1 VTLVGAS
8 LNVSGTSN
16 LANLVSSNI
25 FGVALAGTSLNVSG
39 TSNLANIFTNNLQA
53 TTSIQLNTP
62 VTYPVHFPV
71 TLGGALSDETTTLTT
86 GTKLTFRAPF
96 PFTIAGSIPP
106 LFTLNANSASSNVT
120 FSILK
125 NGSNI
130 YSVNPNVSSV
140 STFQSSNVTP
150 GTLLGGSNT
159 IAYLD
164 KIDITI
170 VGIGSGTPSG
180 AKCTIYCD

>member
-1 VTLVGAS
+1 M
-8 LNVSGTSN
+8 
-16 LANLVSSNI
+16 
-25 FGVALAGTSLNVSG
+25 
-39 TSNLANIFTNNLQA
+39 
-53 TTSIQLNTP
+53 
-62 VTYPVHFPV
+62 YPVHFPV
-71 TLGGALSDETTTLTT
+71 TLGGALSDESTTLTT

-96 PFTIAGSIPP
+96 PFTIAGDIPP

-164 KIDITI
+164 RIDITI